1 MMRNEMND
9 MPIVPGIPQSPMSMR
24 IAQRMVIAQQHAVMV
39 WMTVV
44 DNFELLA
51 GCADAEVK
59 PPNGTD

>member
-1 MMRNEMND
+1 
-9 MPIVPGIPQSPMSMR
+9 MSMR

-51 GCADAEVK
+51 GCADGEVK